1 MRMALQFID
10 PGKAVAPIVA
20 ALAAARA
27 RGDRTTIPSVFT
39 ETSQACVRR
48 LPPWVARVAVL
59 KSRATWW
66 LWCEPRTGT
75 RGGGGQMVLDVPP
88 GRYLVDT
95 LDTRACAWFS
105 RESAA
110 AAPLVAGLAS
120 SGHTVV
126 VRVRRVSATTTTP
139 RE

>member
-1 MRMALQFID
+1 MALRFID
-10 PGKAVAPIVA
+10 PGKAVAHIVS
-20 ALAAARA
+20 ALAAVRA
-27 RGDRTTIPSVFT
+27 KGDRTTLPSLFT
-39 ETSQACVRR
+39 ETDQACVRR
-48 LPPWVARVAVL
+48 VPPWVARVAIL

-66 LWCEPRTGT
+66 LWCEPRADS
-75 RGGGGQMVLDVPP
+75 RGGGGQVVLDVPP

-95 LDTRACAWFS
+95 LDTRAGAWFS

-120 SGHTVV
+120 SGHAILVKI
-126 VRVRRVSATTTTP
+126 RRVSATAPRP

>member
-1 MRMALQFID
+1 MALRFID
-10 PGKAVAPIVA
+10 PARAVALIFS
-20 ALAAARA
+20 ALAAVRA
-27 RGDRTTIPSVFT
+27 KGDRTRLPSLFT
-39 ETSQACVRR
+39 ETDRACVRQ
-48 LPPWVARVAVL
+48 LPPWVVRVAVL

-75 RGGGGQMVLDVPP
+75 RGGGGQVVLDVPP

-110 AAPLVAGLAS
+110 AAPLVAGLPNP
-120 SGHTVV
+120 GHAVLV
-126 VRVRRVSATTTTP
+126 KIRRVSATTTIP